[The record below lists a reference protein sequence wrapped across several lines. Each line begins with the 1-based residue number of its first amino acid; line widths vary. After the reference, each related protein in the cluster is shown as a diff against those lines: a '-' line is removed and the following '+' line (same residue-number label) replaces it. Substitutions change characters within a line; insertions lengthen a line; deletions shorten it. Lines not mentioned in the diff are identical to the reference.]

1 MADTIVFD
9 LANANYYTNAGAN
22 LIDIPVVLKSTDPT
36 INSFD
41 FWFQFNTSELT
52 YVSTTSLVS
61 GLDAFSNF
69 NQSLSGISL
78 PLAVIGGLAL
88 AFIGIISFCSAKH

>member
-22 LIDIPVVLKSTDPT
+22 LIDIPIVLKSTDPT

-41 FWFQFNTSELT
+41 FWFQFNTSEIT
-52 YVSTTSLVS
+52 YVSTTSLVN

-69 NQSLSGISL
+69 NQASFYLSNTSSGTSINFNIPTNIRLSN
-78 PLAVIGGLAL
+78 
-88 AFIGIISFCSAKH
+88 